1 MNTHAGSSA
10 QKSDRNYVQWTV
22 IGIIAGLVACISYP
36 VATLVN
42 LPTPR
47 ITLIV
52 AASFGPAL
60 AVACWALFRVL
71 QVDRQSVFGE
81 LGGVMNALGGALVT
95 AMILVQLA
103 VVQSTAAPG
112 DPGLESFF
120 VRRIWDVILGLDVA
134 FDMFIGLATAF
145 FGIAMLTD
153 KRFGRLIGVLG
164 IFTGLFV
171 ILGFNMATFPDPP
184 AEAGLFDPG
193 LLSGIWYFLVVIQM
207 IRELIRIQRE
217 ASPESL

>member
-1 MNTHAGSSA
+1 MNTQSGSSL
-10 QKSDRNYVQWTV
+10 QKGDRIYVHWTV
-22 IGIIAGLVACISYP
+22 IGITAGLVACISYP

-60 AVACWALFRVL
+60 AIACWALYRVL
-71 QVDRQSVFGE
+71 QSERQSVFSE

-112 DPGLESFF
+112 DQGLESFF

-145 FGIAMLTD
+145 FGIAMLAD

-164 IFTGLFV
+164 IVTGLVV

-193 LLSGIWYFLVVIQM
+193 LLSGIWYFLVVVRM
-207 IRELIRIQRE
+207 IRELIRFQKGP
-217 ASPESL
+217 SPETL